1 MKKLILAAF
10 FALILMTGCSTT
22 PDDAGDGQGVSVEG
36 RDGSVTPVDTTGTSG
51 TQLPD
56 IFTNKSSKLSER
68 SIYFDYDRYDVKA
81 EYRDLLALHAKYL
94 RENSSARML
103 IQGNTDERGS
113 SEYNLALGQKR
124 ADSIKNMLV
133 LLGAPEAQVESV
145 SLGKEKPRGMGSN
158 EAAWAEN
165 RRGDMLHKVG
175 KMTNFE

>member
-1 MKKLILAAF
+1 MKKLLFAVF
-10 FALILMTGCSTT
+10 FALILTGCPTT
-22 PDDAGDGQGVSVEG
+22 PNDTGDETGVGVEN
-36 RDGSVTPVDTTGTSG
+36 RDPVTTVDNTVTGGS
-51 TQLPD
+51 QLPD
-56 IFTNKSSKLSER
+56 IFRNKSNKLSQR
-68 SIYFDYDRYDVKA
+68 SIFFDYDRYDVKA

-94 RENSSARML
+94 RDNPTARVL
-103 IQGNTDERGS
+103 VQGNTDERGS

-133 LLGAPEAQVESV
+133 LLGAPEGQVESV

-165 RRGDMLHKVG
+165 RRGDLLHKVG

>member
-1 MKKLILAAF
+1 MKKLIFAAF
-10 FALILMTGCSTT
+10 IALILAGCSTT
-22 PDDAGDGQGVSVEG
+22 STDDGDGTGVGVEN
-36 RDGSVTPVDTTGTSG
+36 RDGQVTTVDNTGTSG

-56 IFTNKSSKLSER
+56 IFRNKSSKLSER
-68 SIYFDYDRYDVKA
+68 SIFFDYDRYDVKA
-81 EYRDLLALHAKYL
+81 EYRDILSLHAKYL
-94 RENSSARML
+94 RDNPTARML

-133 LLGAPEAQVESV
+133 LLGAPEGQIESV

-165 RRGDMLHKVG
+165 RRGDLLHKVG